1 MKQQGVLPLPPDGQ
15 CSELRVERSW
25 AERSGTLTSPV
36 QCVGLLDK
44 TLLSLHWPS
53 GHCISYLSLWLVTTT
68 HPPTHPQPPPPPRI
82 LLSLPEST
90 QVNKYVLVNCWRVI
104 LYILH
109 CIYFIYCDTPPT
121 QHHSY
126 CRNLRPPPPP

>member
-1 MKQQGVLPLPPDGQ
+1 MKQLGVLPLPPDGQ

-25 AERSGTLTSPV
+25 AERSGTLTSPG
-36 QCVGLLDK
+36 QCVVLLDK

-53 GHCISYLSLWLVTTT
+53 GLCISYLSLWLVTTT
-68 HPPTHPQPPPPPRI
+68 HPPTPPPPRI

-121 QHHSY
+121 QHHSF

>member
-1 MKQQGVLPLPPDGQ
+1 MAGY
-15 CSELRVERSW
+15 
-25 AERSGTLTSPV
+25 
-36 QCVGLLDK
+36 
-44 TLLSLHWPS
+44 HHPS
-53 GHCISYLSLWLVTTT
+53 THTPTT
-68 HPPTHPQPPPPPRI
+68 PPRI

-121 QHHSY
+121 QHHSF
-126 CRNLRPPPPP
+126 CRNLRPLLRLNTKRITGLLSFYFQSLVEGLKIKSSKSSSLLTDISECPETEAVANTLWLVTNSKSCPNCK